1 MLIGAYC
8 TGSWTNYPLKP
19 TQNGA
24 SCEEAGGTDVKVTIV
39 CGKR

>member
-1 MLIGAYC
+1 VLIGAYC

-24 SCEEAGGTDVKVTIV
+24 SCGEAGSADVKVTIV